1 MYDALKIWIENYKNI
16 LSPPIDNEHHKAI
29 PIPVLQNKL
38 NLIVGENNI
47 GKTNILRA
55 MSKLSLVS
63 SSNIFFNNKI
73 NNARRYSR
81 NEDKPRKIDSNL
93 DNAKWSF
100 KLEFDLPK
108 GKIDEFFN
116 KSKEFTPDEYKKLK
130 HEIDNFK
137 SFELTFSGKLSEDQ
151 EDKPR
156 FSHPFDDIT
165 FKKHQSWIHDD
176 FYNEITKLY
185 PEIVNLIDDISPEIE
200 THITYT
206 NADIDMKNSKFK
218 YLSLILKSFTK
229 NHDEVMNRLKEL
241 KKPTMSN
248 NNNEEDRLEAKKNE
262 MKRLNM

>member
-1 MYDALKIWIENYKNI
+1 M
-16 LSPPIDNEHHKAI
+16 
-29 PIPVLQNKL
+29 
-38 NLIVGENNI
+38 
-47 GKTNILRA
+47 
-55 MSKLSLVS
+55 
-63 SSNIFFNNKI
+63 
-73 NNARRYSR
+73 
-81 NEDKPRKIDSNL
+81 
-93 DNAKWSF
+93 
-100 KLEFDLPK
+100 PK

-116 KSKEFTPDEYKKLK
+116 KSKEFIPDEYKKLK

-156 FSHPFDDIT
+156 FSHPFDDVT
-165 FKKHQSWIHDD
+165 CKKHQTWIHDD

-185 PEIVNLIDDISPEIE
+185 PEIVNLIDDISLEIE

-241 KKPTMSN
+241 KNLLCQTII
-248 NNNEEDRLEAKKNE
+248 
-262 MKRLNM
+262 MKRIGLKMRWSD